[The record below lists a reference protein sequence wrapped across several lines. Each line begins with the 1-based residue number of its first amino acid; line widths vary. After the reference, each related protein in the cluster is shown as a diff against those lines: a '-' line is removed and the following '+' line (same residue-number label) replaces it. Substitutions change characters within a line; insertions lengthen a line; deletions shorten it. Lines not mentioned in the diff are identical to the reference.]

1 MKSMKKKM
9 LVFGFLLLNVV
20 CAQAMHVPMCDVERM
35 DVKPKCKASL
45 LQALENYV
53 AVDNDIWLGWDGER
67 NTAQEVVDILAAHN
81 VFEDEPVLKKW
92 LQKAFDKKA
101 QHAIIALQEAGVEVN

>member
-1 MKSMKKKM
+1 M
-9 LVFGFLLLNVV
+9 LVFGFLLLNVM
-20 CAQAMHVPMCDVERM
+20 CAQAMHVDIWDIEKMKVGPED
-35 DVKPKCKASL
+35 KKAL
-45 LQALENYV
+45 WTALEDYV